1 MSITLLLR
9 CQDMEKT
16 ADFYRSILDF
26 RVTISAGIL
35 TVEKHG
41 GKIVFTDRD
50 LWNVPVT
57 CSGTVYFTVPNIE
70 SYYSQ
75 LEDKNIVVWP
85 IQEMSYSAIEF
96 GILDC
101 NGYYLAFQQKM

>member
-16 ADFYRSILDF
+16 ANFYRSILGF
-26 RVTISAGIL
+26 RVTELAGML
-35 TVEKHG
+35 TVEKQG

-57 CSGTVYFTVPNIE
+57 CSGTVYFTVPDIE
-70 SYYSQ
+70 AYYSQ

-85 IQEMSYSAIEF
+85 IQDMPHGIIEF

-101 NGYYLAFQQKM
+101 NGYYLAFQQKT

>member
-35 TVEKHG
+35 TVEKYG

-57 CSGTVYFTVPNIE
+57 CSGTVYFTVPDVE
-70 SYYSQ
+70 TYYSR

-85 IQEMSYSAIEF
+85 IQEMPYGSTEF
-96 GILDC
+96 GVVDC
-101 NGYYLAFQQKM
+101 NGYYLGFQQKA